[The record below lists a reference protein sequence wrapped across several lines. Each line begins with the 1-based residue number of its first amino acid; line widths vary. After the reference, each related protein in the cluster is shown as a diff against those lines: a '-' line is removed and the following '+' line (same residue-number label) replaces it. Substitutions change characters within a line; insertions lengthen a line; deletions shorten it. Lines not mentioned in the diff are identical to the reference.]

1 MTMQVGMVGTDGVL
15 IASDTLL
22 MDKPERA
29 SANEEQSLVRDTSN
43 ESKIIINYKKG
54 IAISCARTMRS
65 ARRVARN
72 IISGLTDDQL
82 ANPREPIEKI
92 GAEVL
97 KLLGLDGEKRDVQ
110 CLIIIQGATTG
121 LYFFEFGEV
130 DGELGPELGPICKKV
145 IKHKVAG
152 DQLNPAVFWK
162 NRYYERKPIR
172 ELIPLAAHL
181 VVSASKLNGGS
192 IDGLEIVLCDD
203 DGIHYMSEES
213 TRKLEAQAN
222 EWDEQIGSLF
232 ADYTQDFTFAPKD
245 AG

>member
-1 MTMQVGMVGTDGVL
+1 MQVGMVGSDGVL
-15 IASDTLL
+15 IASDTLV
-22 MDKPERA
+22 MDKPKREAA
-29 SANEEQSLVRDTSN
+29 SEEQSPVRDTSN

-54 IAISCARTMRS
+54 IAISCAGTMRS
-65 ARRVARN
+65 ARRVARK
-72 IISGLTDDQL
+72 IISGLMDEQL

-110 CLIIIQGATTG
+110 CLIIIHGATPG

-130 DGELGPELGPICKKV
+130 DGDCGPVLGPICTKV
-145 IKHKVAG
+145 IKHKNAG
-152 DQLNPAVFWK
+152 DQANPAVFWK
-162 NRYYERKPIR
+162 LRYYDRKPVR

-181 VVSASKLNGGS
+181 IVSASKLNSGS

-203 DGIHYMSEES
+203 DGIHYMTEES

-222 EWDEQIGSLF
+222 GRDKQIKGF
-232 ADYTQDFTFAPKD
+232 FDTYTQNYEFEP
-245 AG
+245 